1 MASLHSHFWVAI
13 CSLCSGESSRFRIT
27 ITCDFRHRQPY
38 AGEVSADEAGKIATA
53 ITWTKVPKQGSALTY
68 PGVYCLRTT
77 LTGTTDAELWKTYS
91 MPANLEA
98 VFRSLKTDLGLRPVF
113 HRIERRVDAHLFL
126 GLLACIFVHAIRL

>member
-1 MASLHSHFWVAI
+1 M
-13 CSLCSGESSRFRIT
+13 
-27 ITCDFRHRQPY
+27 
-38 AGEVSADEAGKIATA
+38 
-53 ITWTKVPKQGSALTY
+53 
-68 PGVYCLRTT
+68 RTT

-126 GLLACIFVHAIRL
+126 GLLACIFVHAIRLQLQACGITDSRDKLRAIFSS